1 MGGGVVMD
9 TLSIQELNA
18 EEVDLVS
25 GGIVAAAGL
34 LLAVIVNSDKLYDF
48 FSGVFDGYGGL
59 PKSP

>member
-1 MGGGVVMD
+1 MD